1 MTTKRERGT
10 GGLIKIQGCRFWY
23 AQIYDKNG
31 KQRRVSTRTE
41 VKQKAQGVLRTLLT
55 DKDRGLQFVGDL
67 KKIRYGDLRAALL
80 QNYVERGNKSLQ
92 VTADGTETIWGLKA
106 LDDFF
111 DYAPATDGKPEKP
124 GLPVIRMTTDAARE
138 FAKRRLKEGAA
149 NGTVNGSLAL
159 LRRMLSL
166 AHEDGKIQV
175 KPKIHLLKAGAPRK
189 GFLPRAQFESLLSH
203 IPTNLKP
210 LITFLYYCG
219 VRLGE
224 ARQIEWSQVNLG
236 EALIRLEGEQTKN
249 SEPRTVPLPDVLV
262 KLLEPLPREGAVFD
276 ATNLRKAWHKA
287 CVAAGLGTS
296 TKVEGKQDPRYNGLI
311 IHDLRRS
318 AIKNLMKAGVSEK
331 VAMSISGHKTRD
343 VFDRYHI
350 VDTEDVVEA
359 MRRVQQITPTAPTTN
374 LVPNGERTVKTALRG
389 KLQKLLTASK

>member
-1 MTTKRERGT
+1 MANAKRERGT
-10 GGLIKIQGCRFWY
+10 GGLIKIAGCRFWY

-31 KQRRVSTRTE
+31 KQRRFSTKTE
-41 VKQKAQGVLRTLLT
+41 VKQKALTTLRNLLT
-55 DKDRGLQFVGDL
+55 DKDRGLNFIGDL
-67 KKIRYGDLRAALL
+67 KRIRYGDLRAALL
-80 QNYVERGNKSLQ
+80 QNYVEKGNKSLQ
-92 VTADGTETIWGLKA
+92 VTADGEEIIWGLKA
-106 LDDFF
+106 LDKFF
-111 DYAPATDGKPEKP
+111 EYEAASEGKAEKP
-124 GLPVIRMTTDAARE
+124 GLPVSRMTTDAARE
-138 FAKRRLKEGAA
+138 FAKRRVKEGAA

-189 GFLPRAQFESLLSH
+189 GFLPRAEFESLLSH

-210 LITFLYYCG
+210 LIVFLYYCG

-224 ARQIEWSQVNLG
+224 ATQIEWSQVNLG

-249 SEPRTVPLPDVLV
+249 SEPRTVPLPDVLITML
-262 KLLEPLPREGAVFD
+262 KRLPKDGTVFD

-287 CVAAGLGTS
+287 CVAAGLGTF
-296 TKVEGKQDPRYNGLI
+296 TEVEGKPDPRYNGLI

-318 AIKNLMKAGVSEK
+318 AIKNLMKAGVNEK

-359 MRRVQQITPTAPTTN
+359 MRRVQQTTPSTN
-374 LVPNGERTVKTALRG
+374 LVPNGEKIVKITRRS
-389 KLQKLLTASK
+389 KRRKLLTV